1 MTKSFLV
8 LIKDVLA
15 EQREKKA
22 DKNKS
27 VSRYSLN
34 LHKMDRAGKLPG
46 SFNFFF
52 R

>member
-1 MTKSFLV
+1 LTKSFFFQL
-8 LIKDVLA
+8 LGELA